1 MDKRNEWQ
9 REAKIGKFRPRFW
22 PRFWPRFSVCPRLM
36 PRFGPEIG
44 SFFLDGAQI
53 NQLQSRVVLLKV
65 GQKHA

>member
-22 PRFWPRFSVCPRLM
+22 PRFSVWPRLM